1 MYQLFKEFIS
11 TIIVNLIKINE
22 NSTYRRIKQRGLL
35 EVGKHTYG
43 QPIID
48 IYRNSERKVIIG
60 KYCSISKEVRIIT
73 GGIHPTN
80 WISNFPIRD
89 NLNVDI
95 PYDGT
100 PTSNGDIIIG
110 NDVWI
115 GTGATI
121 LSGVKIG
128 NGAVVAACALV
139 SKDVPPY
146 TIVGGVPAKEI
157 RKRFNEDQIDFLQKI
172 NWWDWDEEKIRENVH
187 LLSSPN
193 IDKFIHKLKNDIA

>member
-22 NSTYRRIKQRGLL
+22 NSNSRRIKQRGLL

-73 GGIHPTN
+73 GGIHPIN

-89 NLNVDI
+89 NLNVDKF
-95 PYDGT
+95 
-100 PTSNGDIIIG
+100 
-110 NDVWI
+110 
-115 GTGATI
+115 
-121 LSGVKIG
+121 KIYG
-128 NGAVVAACALV
+128 
-139 SKDVPPY
+139 
-146 TIVGGVPAKEI
+146 
-157 RKRFNEDQIDFLQKI
+157 
-172 NWWDWDEEKIRENVH
+172 
-187 LLSSPN
+187 
-193 IDKFIHKLKNDIA
+193 